1 MGKLF
6 LLDGHLFLKK
16 EISMGFS
23 PSSLPLPEIAPE
35 TLDTLAGVSSAR
47 TFLNGMPVL
56 QKVKRVIRRN
66 FSGYL
71 FLLPAL
77 LIFGL
82 FVWYPIILG
91 FIMSFQSVDLITP
104 ATWAGW
110 ANFRAVFS
118 DPLFAIAWRNTLE

>member
-1 MGKLF
+1 MGL
-6 LLDGHLFLKK
+6 
-16 EISMGFS
+16 S
-23 PSSLPLPEIAPE
+23 PSSLPLPETAPQS
-35 TLDTLAGVSSAR
+35 LRRLAQRTSTRSS
-47 TFLNGMPVL
+47 LNGMPVL
-56 QKVKRVIRRN
+56 QRVKRVIRRN